1 METIVFLGIQ
11 GSGKG
16 TQALLLSQ
24 KIHYQHINIG
34 DLLRAQIA
42 AQSDIGKRVK
52 SVIDAG
58 NLVGDELIFE
68 LIASSIDPV
77 CPGIIFDGF
86 PRTRIQAEHL
96 LEHFRVRAV
105 IVLDLSEEI
114 ARLRMGARLNCPS
127 CKATY
132 NKLSKAPK
140 IDMICDE
147 CGSKLVQRDDDSPEA
162 IKKRFAEFKSQTY
175 PLIELFES
183 KHLLYHVPA
192 DGEIEDIFAEICSK
206 LGLK

>member
-52 SVIDAG
+52 TVIDAG
-58 NLVGDELIFE
+58 NLVQDDLIFE
-68 LIASSIDPV
+68 LISSSIDPA

-86 PRTRIQAEHL
+86 PRTKVQAEHL
-96 LEHFRVRAV
+96 LEHFRVKTV
-105 IVLDLSEEI
+105 ILLELTEKI
-114 ARLRMGARLNCPS
+114 AQIRMGARLNCPN

-140 IDMICDE
+140 VEMICDE
-147 CGSKLVQRDDDSPEA
+147 CGSKLAQRDDDSPEA
-162 IKKRFAEFKSQTY
+162 IQKRFEEFRLQTF
-175 PLIELFES
+175 PLIELFEER
-183 KHLLYHVPA
+183 HLLKRVPA
-192 DGEIEDIFAEICSK
+192 NGSIEDIFAEVCRK
-206 LGLK
+206 LDLK